1 MFQGAVSMIFLKM
14 IRRETG
20 NHCLDGSMVSTDV
33 QTEDLGTRC
42 VD

>member
-14 IRRETG
+14 IKCETG
-20 NHCLDGSMVSTDV
+20 NHCLDGSMDTGV